1 MKATHFSALSMCPR
15 AAFTL
20 GDATEMVCH
29 CMLVETKHG
38 LVVVD
43 CGLFAE
49 TDFESNRTNK
59 FFMTF
64 MRPSTDPAKPERRGS
79 DAQQTAKREIEK
91 LGYAAK
97 DVKHVV
103 CTHLDLD
110 HCGGIADFPDATIHV
125 MTAER
130 DAMEHPRSMNEK
142 RRYIRSHFSHGPKWQ
157 THDASGENWKGFS
170 AVRALSDDEPDLL
183 LVPLHGH
190 TRGHA
195 AVAVRTDAG
204 WLLHCGDAYFH
215 PGEMT
220 DAAKAPWGLEFFQR
234 TVAVDDRMRRDN
246 QRRLRELKKD
256 QGDVRLFCA
265 HSKSELDQLKGGS

>member
-15 AAFTL
+15 AAFAL
-20 GDATEMVCH
+20 GDAPEMVCH
-29 CMLVETKHG
+29 CLLVETKHG

-49 TDFESNRTNK
+49 IDFEKNRAHAYFNTL
-59 FFMTF
+59 
-64 MRPSTDPAKPERRGS
+64 MRPSK
-79 DAQQTAKREIEK
+79 QTAKREIEK
-91 LGYAAK
+91 LGYSAK

-110 HCGGIADFPDATIHV
+110 HVGGIADFPDARIHV

-130 DAMEHPRSMNEK
+130 DAAANPPTMKER
-142 RRYIRSHFSHGPKWQ
+142 RRYIQKHFAHGPKWN
-157 THDASGENWKGFS
+157 THDAGGETWKGFS

-183 LVPLHGH
+183 LVPLYGH

-215 PGEMT
+215 AGEMT

-246 QRRLRELKKD
+246 QRRLRELKKEH
-256 QGDVRLFCA
+256 GDVRLFCA
-265 HSKSELDQLKGGS
+265 HSKAELDELRGAS

>member
-1 MKATHFSALSMCPR
+1 MCPITSF
-15 AAFTL
+15 AL
-20 GDATEMVCH
+20 GDAPEMVCH
-29 CMLVETKHG
+29 CLLVETKHG

-49 TDFESNRTNK
+49 TDFERKNRTDA
-59 FFMTF
+59 FFLKL
-64 MRPSTDPAKPERRGS
+64 MRPSH
-79 DAQQTAKREIEK
+79 QTAKREVEK
-91 LGYAAK
+91 LGYSAR

-110 HCGGIADFPDATIHV
+110 HVGGIADFPDASIHV

-130 DAMEHPRSMNEK
+130 EAAQHPHTMRER
-142 RRYIRSHFSHGPKWQ
+142 RRYIQKHFAHGPKWQ
-157 THDASGENWKGFS
+157 THDAAGETWKGFS

-195 AVAVRTDAG
+195 AVAVRTSDG

-215 PGEMT
+215 EAEMT
-220 DAAKAPWGLEFFQR
+220 AKARAPWGLEFFER
-234 TVAVDDRMRRDN
+234 TIATDDQMRRDN
-246 QRRLRELKKD
+246 QRRLRELKAAHS
-256 QGDVRLFCA
+256 DVRVFCA
-265 HSKSELDQLKGGS
+265 HSKGELDQMRGGA

>member
-15 AAFTL
+15 AAFAL
-20 GDATEMVCH
+20 GDAPEMVCH
-29 CMLVETKHG
+29 CLLVETKHG

-49 TDFESNRTNK
+49 TDFEAKNRTHGY
-59 FFMTF
+59 FMTL
-64 MRPSTDPAKPERRGS
+64 MRPSK
-79 DAQQTAKREIEK
+79 QTAKREIEK
-91 LGYAAK
+91 LGYSAK

-110 HCGGIADFPDATIHV
+110 HCGGISDFPDAEIHV

-130 DAMEHPRSMNEK
+130 EAAEHPSTRNER
-142 RRYIRSHFSHGPKWQ
+142 RRYIQKHFAHGPKWT
-157 THDASGENWKGFS
+157 THDASGETWMGFS
-170 AVRALSDDEPDLL
+170 AVRALSEDEPDLL

-215 PGEMT
+215 TGEMNISRL
-220 DAAKAPWGLEFFQR
+220 AKAPWGLEFFQR
-234 TVAVDDRMRRDN
+234 TIAVDDQMRRDN
-246 QRRLRELKKD
+246 QQRLRELKKAH
-256 QGDVRLFCA
+256 GDVRIFCA
-265 HSKSELDQLKGGS
+265 HSKTELDQLRGAS